1 MVGNSLVIISQSAE
15 TLERS
20 MKKTCLVVVSIF
32 LLGGC
37 VADKAAAPTQLLSQ
51 EVNIKQGEPEKL
63 GKDKLSLPEMAAQAA
78 QAAADEAQ
86 KIIDT
91 QAHATPQLLDV
102 ERVLTPYWRSL
113 ALINIASQCQIR
125 SENWRQS
132 LAKYLTARIDETDTT
147 DLSSD
152 EMTANGAY
160 ASQIMAEA
168 RFEFQVD
175 DQNFLCQKY
184 LNSRELVR
192 LDKLQTSITRNR
204 Q

>member
-1 MVGNSLVIISQSAE
+1 VADIPQLAKN
-15 TLERS
+15 LEES
-20 MKKTCLVVVSIF
+20 MKKACLVMVSTF

-37 VADKAAAPTQLLSQ
+37 VTDKAAAPTQLLSQ
-51 EVNIKQGEPEKL
+51 EVSIKQGEPEKL

-86 KIIDT
+86 KIVDT
-91 QAHATPQLLDV
+91 QAHATPQLLEV

-113 ALINIASQCQIR
+113 ALINIASECR
-125 SENWRQS
+125 VRNENWRQS
-132 LAKYLTARIDETDTT
+132 LAKYITRRIDETDKTG
-147 DLSSD
+147 LSSD

-160 ASQIMAEA
+160 ASQIMVEA

-175 DQNFLCQKY
+175 DQNLLCQKY
-184 LNSRELVR
+184 LNSQELAR